1 MEEKENTRT
10 DKTLAVGQKWW
21 QMPFDGKTNFSI
33 LGWLLDKF
41 RKGPDSKEKVD
52 LTLEE

>member
-1 MEEKENTRT
+1 MEEKENTGT
-10 DKTLAVGQKWW
+10 DKTERTAQKWW
-21 QMPFDGKTNFSI
+21 QMPFDGKTNFSL

-41 RKGPDSKEKVD
+41 NKKSESKENVD